1 MSDKKFLSR
10 AIGYCKDN
18 RESTLICSA
27 FLLCLIC
34 AAADRFLLHRSDEF
48 LGSLIFEIIIF
59 LVPLFI
65 YFSLSSKS
73 LSATGTA
80 KEMNIRKISP
90 RLVFLPVTATVLL
103 ISGTLLLD
111 ILFFGIY
118 DVTEGFTL
126 YGQFTANGDNGVVS
140 IIYMILTFA
149 ALPAIFEEIIF
160 RKLLTRAHAKK
171 GLLAAV
177 IISGLFYAMTPFSL
191 RLIPSFFFAG
201 VVYCAL
207 FIVTGSLITS
217 ISAHLLFNLY
227 GLFLRTNIAN
237 YYASSSDAYVLVIIT
252 VIVFLISLILF
263 LGVISKL
270 FIAYAKAEK
279 IPPQKSQSV
288 ASSVKSAFSIL
299 KNPINIACVAIYF
312 IFVLVFAFF
321 G

>member
-1 MSDKKFLSR
+1 MKDKKLLSS
-10 AIGYCKDN
+10 AFDYCRRN
-18 RESTLICSA
+18 RESSLICSI
-27 FLLCLIC
+27 FFLCLIC
-34 AAADRFLLHRSDEF
+34 AVADRFWLHRSDEF

-59 LVPLFI
+59 ILPLLI
-65 YFSLSSKS
+65 YFSLSSKNV
-73 LSATGTA
+73 SAKSTA
-80 KEMNIRKISP
+80 KEMNIQKISP
-90 RLVFLPVTATVLL
+90 RLVFLPVIAAVLL

-111 ILFFGIY
+111 MLFFGIY
-118 DVTEGFTL
+118 DITEGFTL
-126 YGQFTANGDNGVVS
+126 YGGFTASGDNGVVS

-149 ALPAIFEEIIF
+149 VLPAIFEEIIF

-171 GLLAAV
+171 GILSAV
-177 IISGLFYAMTPFSL
+177 LISGLIYAMTPFSL

-201 VVYCAL
+201 IVYCAL
-207 FIVTGSLITS
+207 FIITGSLVTS

-237 YYASSSDAYVLVIIT
+237 YYVSSSDVYALVIVTI
-252 VIVFLISLILF
+252 IIFLISLILF

-279 IPPQKSQSV
+279 TPPRKSEST
-288 ASSVKSAFSIL
+288 ASSIKSAFGIF
-299 KNPINIACVAIYF
+299 KNPINIACVGLYF